1 MELLSLQPRANTTLP
16 HTADHGSLI
25 FALVPP
31 QRSIRWPGFA
41 ISLVLHVLVV
51 LLVPPLTIIF
61 SQESDQ
67 QTWMRR
73 VRVVQSLR
81 IRVPE
86 HLYVASSGPLVAPQR
101 QSPTPSVQIR
111 ETPST
116 PAPGQA
122 GRKAAPERTPRR
134 RFELPRMPRRL
145 ETTQT
150 ILQPQFA
157 PDMAPPAATR
167 LPEVFFWTPRK
178 EVPRFVRPFVE
189 PGHETQPT
197 QPRLLDAPPELELPL
212 SEPAAP
218 PIPGLPDP
226 SQAFRLGK
234 APALPVQTSQPQSGA
249 PQTGVSADR
258 ASGDPTNLLSLAVDP
273 ERMREVLSVPPGN
286 QLGQLPEG
294 GASGPAALT
303 AASGSGGGSSG
314 SGPSMGSKPVESAAS
329 PAPAHAAKP
338 VESAAVSPAPADA
351 EGGAASTAALRAMA
365 LAAAAPTRIVNPAG
379 GVFDVVVQSAGTEG
393 FPESAGV
400 LSGKPIFSAYV
411 RVGGGSDWLLQYC
424 IPAEQDAVAE
434 VSGYVVRLTT
444 GAPLTAP
451 YPRVTMRPPVKQRLG
466 HHVMV
471 HGYVTAE
478 GRFRDLKVLA
488 ASAPGE
494 AEMVEAV
501 LEQWEFRAASRDG
514 KPVEVEVL
522 LAIPAE

>member
-1 MELLSLQPRANTTLP
+1 
-16 HTADHGSLI
+16 
-25 FALVPP
+25 
-31 QRSIRWPGFA
+31 
-41 ISLVLHVLVV
+41 
-51 LLVPPLTIIF
+51 
-61 SQESDQ
+61 
-67 QTWMRR
+67 
-73 VRVVQSLR
+73 
-81 IRVPE
+81 
-86 HLYVASSGPLVAPQR
+86 
-101 QSPTPSVQIR
+101 
-111 ETPST
+111 
-116 PAPGQA
+116 
-122 GRKAAPERTPRR
+122 
-134 RFELPRMPRRL
+134 MPRRL

-234 APALPVQTSQPQSGA
+234 PPALPVQTSQPQSGA